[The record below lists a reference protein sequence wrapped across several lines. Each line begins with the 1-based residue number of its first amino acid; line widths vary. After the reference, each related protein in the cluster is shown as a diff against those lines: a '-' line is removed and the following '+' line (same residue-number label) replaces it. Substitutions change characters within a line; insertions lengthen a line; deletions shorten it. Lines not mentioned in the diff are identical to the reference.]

1 MKSEERILSF
11 DKETD
16 NKWRWIDM
24 VEDAAFEL
32 YIHKWRTPKP
42 RPEKIKV
49 TVGELE
55 DTFPVTKEC
64 KKEDFENNP
73 DLKENPIY
81 AELEILEEHTKT
93 MRYTPIGNDD
103 DWGIGQPY
111 IPFQLLPEKKDRIAI
126 FIEWR

>member
-1 MKSEERILSF
+1 MKSEARILSF

-64 KKEDFENNP
+64 KK
-73 DLKENPIY
+73 
-81 AELEILEEHTKT
+81 
-93 MRYTPIGNDD
+93 
-103 DWGIGQPY
+103 
-111 IPFQLLPEKKDRIAI
+111 
-126 FIEWR
+126 